1 MQASDT
7 PLQRA
12 ALCCAIGCAGSIAA
26 SIAVSQILLGASLVL
41 VILLVVTRQVPLRL
55 PSGWQLLAFFV
66 LWTTLSWLVNGHL
79 REGRFQIRKFY
90 VLLIVAVIATTFR
103 GLRDARWVVCLW
115 LGLGALSSL
124 WGLGQFWC
132 KWELARRAGS
142 NFYLSYVSARI
153 TGFNSHWMTF
163 SEILMFALLAGVA
176 LIVWDGAKLGRWR
189 WTAGVAVLLCG
200 LAIVLAMTRGVWIA
214 TAAGLLYLLW
224 AWRRWTVLALPVV
237 AVLAFAIGPPGLRER
252 MISIVHPHGDTD
264 SNLHR
269 YVTFRTGAEMIKAHP
284 LLGLGPDMIGPDFQ
298 QYVPADIPRPLPA
311 GFYGHLHNV
320 YVQFSAERGIPAMLA
335 MVGFL
340 VWNLRRWLR
349 RLAAPALCAEDAAD
363 HAGNKAWLLRAG
375 VAMLIGVLVIGL
387 FEHCLGS
394 SVVLA
399 LTLSTVACV
408 DSACREVVHV

>member
-12 ALCCAIGCAGSIAA
+12 ALCCAIGSAGSIAA
-26 SIAVSQILLGASLVL
+26 SIAISQILLGASLAL
-41 VILLVVTRQVPLRL
+41 VILLVATRQASLRL
-55 PSGWQLLAFFV
+55 PSGWQFLAFFAV
-66 LWTTLSWLVNGHL
+66 WTTLSWLVNGHL
-79 REGRFQIRKFY
+79 FEGRFQIRKFY
-90 VLLIVAVIATTFR
+90 VLLIVVVIATTFR
-103 GLRDARWVVCLW
+103 GLRDARWVVSIW
-115 LGLGALSSL
+115 LGLGALSAL
-124 WGLGQFWC
+124 WGLGQFWR
-132 KWELARRAGS
+132 KWDLARRAGS

-163 SEILMFALLAGVA
+163 SEILMFALLAGLA
-176 LIVWDGAKLGRWR
+176 IILWDRATPVRWR

-214 TAAGLLYLLW
+214 AAAGLLYLLW

-252 MISIVHPHGDTD
+252 MISIVHPHGDAD
-264 SNLHR
+264 SNMHR
-269 YVTFRTGAEMIKAHP
+269 YVTFRTGVEMIKAHP
-284 LLGLGPDMIGPDFQ
+284 LLGLGPDIQ

-335 MVGFL
+335 MIGFL
-340 VWNLRRWLR
+340 VWNLWLWLR
-349 RLAAPALCAEDAAD
+349 RLAQQAAS
-363 HAGNKAWLLRAG
+363 AATTAASAWLLRAG

>member
-12 ALCCAIGCAGSIAA
+12 ALCCAIGSAGSIAA
-26 SIAVSQILLGASLVL
+26 SIAISQILLGASLAL
-41 VILLVVTRQVPLRL
+41 VILLVATRQASLRL
-55 PSGWQLLAFFV
+55 PSGWQFLAFFAV
-66 LWTTLSWLVNGHL
+66 WTTLSWLVNGHL
-79 REGRFQIRKFY
+79 FEGRFQIRKFY
-90 VLLIVAVIATTFR
+90 VLLIVVVIATTFR
-103 GLRDARWVVCLW
+103 GLRDARWVVSIW
-115 LGLGALSSL
+115 LGLGALSAL
-124 WGLGQFWC
+124 WGLGQFWR
-132 KWELARRAGS
+132 KWDLARRAGS

-163 SEILMFALLAGVA
+163 SEILMFALLAGLA
-176 LIVWDGAKLGRWR
+176 IILWDRATPVRWR

-214 TAAGLLYLLW
+214 AAAGLLYLLW

-252 MISIVHPHGDTD
+252 MISIVHPHGDAD
-264 SNLHR
+264 SNMHR
-269 YVTFRTGAEMIKAHP
+269 YVTFRTGVEMIKAHP
-284 LLGLGPDMIGPDFQ
+284 LLGLGPDMIRYEFQ

-335 MVGFL
+335 MIGFL
-340 VWNLRRWLR
+340 VWNLWLWLR
-349 RLAAPALCAEDAAD
+349 RLAQQAASAETTAAT
-363 HAGNKAWLLRAG
+363 AWLLRAG

>member
-12 ALCCAIGCAGSIAA
+12 ALCCAIGSAGSIAA
-26 SIAVSQILLGASLVL
+26 SIAISQILLGASLAL
-41 VILLVVTRQVPLRL
+41 VILLVATRQASLRL
-55 PSGWQLLAFFV
+55 PSGWQFLAFFAV
-66 LWTTLSWLVNGHL
+66 WTTLSWLVNGHL
-79 REGRFQIRKFY
+79 FEGRFQIRKFY
-90 VLLIVAVIATTFR
+90 VLLIVVVIATTFR
-103 GLRDARWVVCLW
+103 GLRDARWVVSIW
-115 LGLGALSSL
+115 LGLGALSAL
-124 WGLGQFWC
+124 WGLGQFWR
-132 KWELARRAGS
+132 KWDLARRAGS

-163 SEILMFALLAGVA
+163 SEILMFALLAGLAVI
-176 LIVWDGAKLGRWR
+176 LWDRATPVRWR

-200 LAIVLAMTRGVWIA
+200 LALVLAMTRGVWIA
-214 TAAGLLYLLW
+214 AAAGLLYLLW

-252 MISIVHPHGDTD
+252 MISIVHPHGDAD
-264 SNLHR
+264 SNMHR
-269 YVTFRTGAEMIKAHP
+269 YVTFRTGVEMIKAHP

-335 MVGFL
+335 MIGFL
-340 VWNLRRWLR
+340 VWNLWLWLR
-349 RLAAPALCAEDAAD
+349 RLAQQAAS
-363 HAGNKAWLLRAG
+363 AATTAASAWLLRAG

>member
-12 ALCCAIGCAGSIAA
+12 ALCCAIGSAGSIAA
-26 SIAVSQILLGASLVL
+26 SIAISQILLGASLAL
-41 VILLVVTRQVPLRL
+41 VILLVATRQASLRL
-55 PSGWQLLAFFV
+55 PSGWQFLAFFAV
-66 LWTTLSWLVNGHL
+66 WTTLSWLVNGHL
-79 REGRFQIRKFY
+79 FEGRFQIRKFY
-90 VLLIVAVIATTFR
+90 VLLIVVVIATTFR
-103 GLRDARWVVCLW
+103 GLRDARWVVSIW
-115 LGLGALSSL
+115 LGLGALSAL
-124 WGLGQFWC
+124 WGLGQFWR
-132 KWELARRAGS
+132 KWDLARRAGS

-163 SEILMFALLAGVA
+163 SEILMFALLAGLA
-176 LIVWDGAKLGRWR
+176 IILWDRAAPAGWR
-189 WTAGVAVLLCG
+189 WAAGVAVLLCG

-214 TAAGLLYLLW
+214 AAAGLLYLLW

-252 MISIVHPHGDTD
+252 MISIVHPHGDAD
-264 SNLHR
+264 SNMHR
-269 YVTFRTGAEMIKAHP
+269 YVTFRTGVEMIKAHP

-335 MVGFL
+335 MIGFL
-340 VWNLRRWLR
+340 VWNLWLWLR
-349 RLAAPALCAEDAAD
+349 RLAQQAASAETTAAT
-363 HAGNKAWLLRAG
+363 AWLLRAG

>member
-12 ALCCAIGCAGSIAA
+12 ALCCAIGSAGSIAA
-26 SIAVSQILLGASLVL
+26 SIAISQILLGASLAL
-41 VILLVVTRQVPLRL
+41 VILLVATRQASLRL
-55 PSGWQLLAFFV
+55 PSGWQFLAFFAV
-66 LWTTLSWLVNGHL
+66 WTTLSWLVNGHL
-79 REGRFQIRKFY
+79 FEGRFQIRKFY
-90 VLLIVAVIATTFR
+90 VLLIVVVIATTFR
-103 GLRDARWVVCLW
+103 GLRDARWVVSIW
-115 LGLGALSSL
+115 LGLGALSAL
-124 WGLGQFWC
+124 WGLGQFWR
-132 KWELARRAGS
+132 KWDLARRAGS

-163 SEILMFALLAGVA
+163 SEILMFALLAGLA
-176 LIVWDGAKLGRWR
+176 IILWDRATPVRWR

-214 TAAGLLYLLW
+214 AAAGLLYLLW

-252 MISIVHPHGDTD
+252 MISIVHPHGDAD
-264 SNLHR
+264 SNMHR
-269 YVTFRTGAEMIKAHP
+269 YVTFRTGVEMIKAHP
-284 LLGLGPDMIGPDFQ
+284 LLGLGPDMIGSDFQ

-335 MVGFL
+335 MIGFL
-340 VWNLRRWLR
+340 VWNLWLWLR
-349 RLAAPALCAEDAAD
+349 RLAQQAAS
-363 HAGNKAWLLRAG
+363 AATTAASAWLLRAG